1 MRSSGSRSGVAAV
14 GFVTVGL
21 AGLLGTTHAAHA
33 AGFALREGTPDWMGN
48 AFAGASAKAYDAGTA
63 YANPAGMVRLNW
75 NEIDAGLNIL
85 APSIRFSG
93 ENFVGP
99 GLTTPGSQGGNL
111 TPPAVTGST
120 FGVWSYSPDLKF
132 GLAVTEPFGQRVVN
146 PGDFVGRYQSLVSAI
161 TDVSVSLS
169 AAYRFDE
176 HFSIGGGPVI
186 DYFHARL
193 TQAINIGPASAIT
206 GDPVGD
212 VHGDDVSAGFNI
224 GALYQFN
231 DNLRIGVDYRSRIDH
246 EINGSQSVF
255 VPGLLAL
262 ASPSTAALLGA
273 QNTGAKAKI
282 TLPDNVTFGVYW
294 QINPQWAVMADV
306 QWTEWSLLQAIN
318 IVPSNPLLP
327 GSSLQENW
335 RDTWFASIGANY
347 RVTDK
352 LTLQGGFAFDESPVT
367 DANRTTRL
375 PDANRYKLGIGVQYA
390 VLPNV
395 TLQAAYLHGF
405 VEGASIGNAASATS
419 GVIQGRYSNSIDT
432 WSLGAAV
439 RF

>member
-1 MRSSGSRSGVAAV
+1 MTGLVTASVAA
-14 GFVTVGL
+14 
-21 AGLLGTTHAAHA
+21 LLGASSAAYA
-33 AGFALREGTPDWMGN
+33 TGFGLREGTPDWMGN
-48 AFAGASAKAYDAGTA
+48 AFAGGAAKAYDAGTA
-63 YANPAGMVRLNW
+63 YTNPAGMVRLNW
-75 NEIDAGLNIL
+75 NEIDAGVTIL
-85 APSIRFSG
+85 APSAEFSG
-93 ENFVGP
+93 ANFVGP
-99 GLTTPGSQGGNL
+99 GLTTPGSQGGNVIE
-111 TPPAVTGST
+111 PAATAST
-120 FGVWSYSPDLKF
+120 FGVWSYSPNLKF
-132 GLAVTEPFGQRVVN
+132 GLAVTEPFGERVAN

-169 AAYRFDE
+169 AAYKFDE

-193 TQAINIGPASAIT
+193 TQAINIGPASALT

-231 DNLRIGVDYRSRIDH
+231 DNLRVGVDYRSRIDH

-273 QNTGAKAKI
+273 QNTGVRTKI
-282 TLPDNVTFGVYW
+282 TLPDSVTVGVYW

-306 QWTEWSLLQAIN
+306 QWTEWSLIQAIN

-327 GSSLQENW
+327 GSTIRENW
-335 RDTWFASIGANY
+335 RDTWFASVGANY

-375 PDANRYKLGIGVQYA
+375 PDANRYELGVGVQYA

-395 TLQAAYLHGF
+395 TVQAAYLHGF
-405 VEGASIGNAASATS
+405 VEGASIRNAASATS
-419 GVIQGRYSNSIDT
+419 GVIQGRYNNSIDT

>member
-1 MRSSGSRSGVAAV
+1 MRGCGSRVGVVAA
-14 GFVTVGL
+14 GL
-21 AGLLGTTHAAHA
+21 AGVLLAHGEAHA

-48 AFAGASAKAYDAGTA
+48 AFAGLSAKAYDAGTA
-63 YANPAGMVRLNW
+63 YTNPAGMVRLNW
-75 NEIDAGLNIL
+75 NEIDAGVNVL
-85 APSIRFSG
+85 APSVRFSG
-93 ENFVGP
+93 ANFVGP

-111 TPPAVTGST
+111 TPPAATGST
-120 FGVWSYSPDLKF
+120 FGVWNYSPSLKF
-132 GLAVTEPFGQRVVN
+132 GMAVTEPFGQRVVN

-161 TDVSVSLS
+161 TDISVSLS
-169 AAYRFDE
+169 AAYKFDE

-186 DYFHARL
+186 DYFRARL
-193 TQAINIGPASAIT
+193 TQAINIGPASALT

-231 DNLRIGVDYRSRIDH
+231 DHLRIGLDYRSRIGH
-246 EINGSQSVF
+246 EIDGNQSIF

-262 ASPSTAALLGA
+262 ASPSTAALLNA
-273 QNTGAKAKI
+273 QNTGVRTKV
-282 TLPDNVTFGVYW
+282 TLPDSVTAGIYW
-294 QINPQWAVMADV
+294 QIDPQWAVMADV
-306 QWTEWSLLQAIN
+306 QWTEWSLLQSIN
-318 IVPSNPLLP
+318 ITPGNPLLP

-335 RDTWFASIGANY
+335 RDTWFASVGANY

-375 PDANRYKLGIGVQYA
+375 PDANRYELSVGVQYA

-405 VEGASIGNAASATS
+405 VEGASISNAASATS

>member
-1 MRSSGSRSGVAAV
+1 MQSSGTGLVTIGCVAA
-14 GFVTVGL
+14 GL
-21 AGLLGTTHAAHA
+21 AGLFGPTSPAQA
-33 AGFALREGTPDWMGN
+33 AGFALREGMPDWMGN
-48 AFAGASAKAYDAGTA
+48 AFAGGSAKAYDAGTA
-63 YANPAGMVRLNW
+63 YSNPAGMVRLNW
-75 NEIDAGLNIL
+75 NEIAAGFHVL
-85 APSIRFSG
+85 APSSEFSG
-93 ENFVGP
+93 QNFVGP
-99 GLTTPGSQGGNL
+99 GLTTPGSQGGNV
-111 TPPAVTGST
+111 TPPAITGST

-132 GLAVTEPFGQRVVN
+132 GLAVTEPFGERVAN

-169 AAYRFDE
+169 AAYKFDE

-186 DYFHARL
+186 DYFRARL
-193 TQAINIGPASAIT
+193 TQAINIGPASALT

-231 DNLRIGVDYRSRIDH
+231 DHLRIGLDYRSRIDH
-246 EINGSQSVF
+246 EINGSQTVF

-262 ASPSTAALLGA
+262 ASPSTAALLSA
-273 QNTGAKAKI
+273 QNTGVRTKI
-282 TLPDNVTFGVYW
+282 TLPDSVTFGVYW
-294 QINPQWAVMADV
+294 QIDPQWAVMADV
-306 QWTEWSLLQAIN
+306 QWTEWSLIQSIN
-318 IVPSNPLLP
+318 ITPSNPLLP
-327 GSSLQENW
+327 GSTLQENW
-335 RDTWFASIGANY
+335 HDTWFASVGANY

-375 PDANRYKLGIGVQYA
+375 PDGNRYELAVGAQYA

-405 VEGASIGNAASATS
+405 VGDVSINNAASATS
-419 GVIQGRYSNSIDT
+419 GVIRGHYSDSVNT